1 MWDDDRFVN
10 DNTLMANVT
19 RLRQKLADVQLES
32 LKWD

>member
-10 DNTLMANVT
+10 DNTLTANVT
-19 RLRQKLADVQLES
+19 RLRQKLADVQLEP